1 MSPNLK
7 ASAFMMLSMM
17 GYTVN
22 DMLVKTI
29 GQSLGTTQIIGLRG
43 AILCLLI
50 SLLLW
55 QRGLIPRLSEAW
67 SGRVVLRAL
76 MELGATLTFLTAL
89 VQLPMASTSAI
100 LQALPLAVTLGA
112 ALFLKE
118 KVGWRRWV
126 AIAIGFIGVLIIIRP
141 GLDSFEPLS
150 LLVLV
155 SVLFAAARD
164 LVTRGLPPQLP
175 SLMVS
180 GVSALLIGLAGLI
193 LTTLDQAWQ
202 PVTPSHWGL
211 LLAAAAFLFVG
222 YQFIVL
228 AMRSGEIGHVLPF
241 RYTSL
246 LWAIALGY
254 IVFGD
259 TPDALTLLGSSIV
272 VATGLFTVYREV
284 RLGRRTTGANL
295 AISNLP
301 PDQREWADNR
311 TTTTSKAVT
320 QTGDL

>member
-1 MSPNLK
+1 
-7 ASAFMMLSMM
+7 MMLSMM

-22 DMLVKTI
+22 DMLVKT
-29 GQSLGTTQIIGLRG
+29 LGTSINTTQIIGLRG
-43 AILCLLI
+43 TILCVFI
-50 SLLLW
+50 GILLW
-55 QRGLIPRLSEAW
+55 QRGLLPRLSEAW
-67 SGRVVLRAL
+67 SGRVVLRAF

-100 LQALPLAVTLGA
+100 LQALPLVVTLGA
-112 ALFLKE
+112 AVFFKE
-118 KVGWRRWV
+118 KVGWRRWM

-150 LLVLV
+150 VLVLLA
-155 SVLFAAARD
+155 VLFAAGRD

-180 GVSALLIGLAGLI
+180 GVSALLIGLAGLT
-193 LTTLDQAWQ
+193 LTTMDQSWQ
-202 PVTPSHWGL
+202 PVSLRQWGL
-211 LLAAAAFLFVG
+211 LFAAALFLFLG

-228 AMRSGEIGHVLPF
+228 AMRSGDIGHVVPF

-259 TPDALTLLGSSIV
+259 TPDAPTLIGSSIV
-272 VATGLFTVYREV
+272 VATGLFTVYREI
-284 RLGRRTTGANL
+284 RLGRRTTGANI
-295 AISNLP
+295 AVSNLP
-301 PDQREWADNR
+301 PDRR
-311 TTTTSKAVT
+311 
-320 QTGDL
+320 